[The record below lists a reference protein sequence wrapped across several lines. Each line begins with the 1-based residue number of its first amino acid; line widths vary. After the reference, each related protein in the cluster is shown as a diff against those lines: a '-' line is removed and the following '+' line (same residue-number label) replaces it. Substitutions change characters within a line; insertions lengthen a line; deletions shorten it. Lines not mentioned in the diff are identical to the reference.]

1 MSAADLTD
9 YADRNVTNRLETVSG
24 VASVNIYGDRP
35 YTMRVWLDPVA
46 MAACGITVNDI
57 AAALEDN
64 NLALPTGQIETGSRA
79 YLLRAETRLS
89 DVAAFD
95 DLILAERG
103 GAQVRLGEVAQV
115 EPGVEDDDSV
125 FRANG
130 ETAIGL
136 GVLRQ
141 SAANTIEISAAIRA
155 AVEDLQGEL
164 PEGTTIGITSD
175 DADFIRNSIRQVLT
189 TLAIAV
195 AVIFLFLTWL
205 RATLV
210 PAVTSLVA
218 LLGACAGIVL
228 AGFSINILTLFA
240 PFLAIG
246 LVVDDAIVVLEN
258 SGRRIDEGDDP

>member
-136 GVLRQ
+136 GCCASRRPTPSRSRRRSALRWRICR
-141 SAANTIEISAAIRA
+141 ANCPRARRSGSPATMLTSSAIR
-155 AVEDLQGEL
+155 
-164 PEGTTIGITSD
+164 
-175 DADFIRNSIRQVLT
+175 
-189 TLAIAV
+189 
-195 AVIFLFLTWL
+195 
-205 RATLV
+205 
-210 PAVTSLVA
+210 
-218 LLGACAGIVL
+218 
-228 AGFSINILTLFA
+228 
-240 PFLAIG
+240 
-246 LVVDDAIVVLEN
+246 
-258 SGRRIDEGDDP
+258 SGRC